1 MIGRID
7 IRALLLGGLAGW
19 GLSYLLSL
27 TSSISLAQYF
37 LHQGSDL
44 AEVAQR
50 MSGSTSILL
59 LFIAMSLAS
68 ALFGGW
74 AAAALAGQHHMA
86 HGVAVGIFFMA
97 TGLITYL
104 SPFPHAMPFWQALI
118 TLFLTLPLAMVG
130 AVLARRGY
138 HPDGYPA

>member
-27 TSSISLAQYF
+27 TSSVSLAQYF
-37 LHQGSDL
+37 LHQGTELGEIS
-44 AEVAQR
+44 QR
-50 MSGSTSILL
+50 MSGSTTILL
-59 LFIAMSLAS
+59 LFIAMSLIS
-68 ALFGGW
+68 AFFGGW
-74 AAAALAGQHHMA
+74 AAAALAGQHHLA
-86 HGVAVGIFFMA
+86 HGVAVGVFFML

-130 AVLARRGY
+130 AVVARRSQP
-138 HPDGYPA
+138 HDGYRV